1 MCVCARACACACV
14 CVCVCVVCV
23 CVSGVCVCVCAS
35 ARGQDPNWP
44 EVSLP
49 CLWHSRLL
57 GSALVFGFIWLVWV
71 LLFFL
76 LCVSL
81 GMREW
86 KFGCVQ
92 FFVVRRQ
99 SVEKDCASFGAICRT
114 AARICLGRALLVA
127 SVHLHLLRWGPAA
140 ALVLMALLLGQGPC
154 WKASLLLCS
163 LLQDSCWL
171 TQSQWSRLPGSLK
184 GALEATHPTFS
195 MIYSKKCQSILI
207 LRTSAFSCVHF
218 RFLFKGPEKILSKT

>member
-1 MCVCARACACACV
+1 M
-14 CVCVCVVCV
+14 
-23 CVSGVCVCVCAS
+23 CVCAS